1 MFPVLFEIF
10 GYPFHTYSMMIAI
23 GCIAGIWLAARH
35 ADRIGIDR
43 NLVLDLCWW
52 LVVGG
57 LLGARI
63 VFMIVNWEHHW
74 YPCVDFAYYNAT
86 YHPDL
91 PLTEATCLPLFNVLS
106 GGLVFYGAF
115 IGGIITLWV
124 FTKKY
129 GVKLLPMADL
139 LIPSFAIGQFFGRL
153 GCLGAGCCWGKH
165 TDLPW
170 GIRFPNGSMPF
181 YQQWEQHLVTV
192 TDLYAKP
199 IHPTQIYD
207 ASYGLV
213 LFFFLSW
220 VRDRKKF
227 DGQVLVTWLIAYP
240 LLRSFVEIF
249 RGDSERGFVFKY
261 VSQPLNSFL
270 GLPDQSITFLS
281 TSQFISLM
289 IVLGA
294 IILMLYLSFKSPNST
309 QPAQSNLNQKTGI
322 KEEEKSSSIL
332 NQLEQKETD
341 IPAGATTMF
350 YQGASAGL
358 GLDKKSNDPK
368 FAMTHATQVQASNKV
383 KDSTEDVS
391 ARSDDHQTS
400 AKISHEFNKTH
411 RHATDDD
418 PSDHQIQNSN
428 QSSNQSSTIQNA
440 GILGAIF
447 SLFKDKDEDD
457 SQTSD
462 QENQDSEIDTHK
474 SQLSSHGDDDH
485 HDSHDANDSNR
496 YGDHDAGMNDG
507 DDSGAYDGG
516 DSGGDSGGS
525 DGGGSD

>member
-1 MFPVLFEIF
+1 
-10 GYPFHTYSMMIAI
+10 
-23 GCIAGIWLAARH
+23 
-35 ADRIGIDR
+35 
-43 NLVLDLCWW
+43 
-52 LVVGG
+52 
-57 LLGARI
+57 
-63 VFMIVNWEHHW
+63 
-74 YPCVDFAYYNAT
+74 
-86 YHPDL
+86 
-91 PLTEATCLPLFNVLS
+91 
-106 GGLVFYGAF
+106 
-115 IGGIITLWV
+115 
-124 FTKKY
+124 
-129 GVKLLPMADL
+129 
-139 LIPSFAIGQFFGRL
+139 
-153 GCLGAGCCWGKH
+153 
-165 TDLPW
+165 
-170 GIRFPNGSMPF
+170 
-181 YQQWEQHLVTV
+181 
-192 TDLYAKP
+192 
-199 IHPTQIYD
+199 
-207 ASYGLV
+207 
-213 LFFFLSW
+213 
-220 VRDRKKF
+220 
-227 DGQVLVTWLIAYP
+227 
-240 LLRSFVEIF
+240 
-249 RGDSERGFVFKY
+249 
-261 VSQPLNSFL
+261 
-270 GLPDQSITFLS
+270 
-281 TSQFISLM
+281 
-289 IVLGA
+289 
-294 IILMLYLSFKSPNST
+294 MLYLFFKSPSSAEST
-309 QPAQSNLNQKTGI
+309 QSTQSNQNQNNGI
-322 KEEEKSSSIL
+322 KEEEDRSSSIL
-332 NQLEQKETD
+332 NQLEQKGSE
-341 IPAGATTMF
+341 IPTSATTML